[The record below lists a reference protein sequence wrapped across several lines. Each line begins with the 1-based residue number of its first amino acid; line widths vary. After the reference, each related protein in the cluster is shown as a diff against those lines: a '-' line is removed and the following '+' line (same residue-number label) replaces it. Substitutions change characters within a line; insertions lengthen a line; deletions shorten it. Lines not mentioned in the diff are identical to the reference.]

1 MLRCFDAKLEVLMS
15 RRIDRKQLIRDYKAR
30 KTPRGVFAV
39 RSTTG
44 LVWVGAST
52 NLDGAKNGLWFIL
65 DSGNYK
71 DHALQQEWN
80 ELGSDAFRFEVVEK
94 LEDEVSELR
103 MRDVLAARKQEW
115 VKKLAA
121 TAI

>member
-1 MLRCFDAKLEVLMS
+1 MAKN
-15 RRIDRKQLIRDYKAR
+15 IDRKQIIRDYKAR

-39 RSTTG
+39 RSTSG
-44 LVWVGAST
+44 RVWVGSSP

-71 DHALQQEWN
+71 EKALQQEWN
-80 ELGSDAFRFEVVEK
+80 DLGPDAFQFEIVEK
-94 LEDEVSELR
+94 LDDDVSDLR
-103 MRDVLAARKQEW
+103 MRDVLAARKDEW

-121 TAI
+121 IAI